1 MAYTTINKSSDYFNT
16 KLYTGNNTS
25 TSYTGVGFQPDWIWI
40 KDRSQAADHT
50 LIDAV
55 RGVKKVIISNSTNA
69 EGTDSSTQGLNSFDS
84 DGFTLGTNSNVGS
97 TNNTGD
103 NYVAWNWKAN
113 GQGSA
118 NSDGSINTTYTSA
131 NTTSGFRINLF
142 TRHR

>member
-25 TSYTGVGFQPDWIWI
+25 TIYTGVGFQPDWIWI

-84 DGFTLGTNSNVGS
+84 DGFTLG
-97 TNNTGD
+97 
-103 NYVAWNWKAN
+103 
-113 GQGSA
+113 
-118 NSDGSINTTYTSA
+118 
-131 NTTSGFRINLF
+131 
-142 TRHR
+142 

>member
-25 TSYTGVGFQPDWIWI
+25 HNLYTGVGFQPDWIWI

-69 EGTDSSTQGLNSFDS
+69 RR
-84 DGFTLGTNSNVGS
+84 
-97 TNNTGD
+97 
-103 NYVAWNWKAN
+103 Y
-113 GQGSA
+113 
-118 NSDGSINTTYTSA
+118 
-131 NTTSGFRINLF
+131 R
-142 TRHR
+142 